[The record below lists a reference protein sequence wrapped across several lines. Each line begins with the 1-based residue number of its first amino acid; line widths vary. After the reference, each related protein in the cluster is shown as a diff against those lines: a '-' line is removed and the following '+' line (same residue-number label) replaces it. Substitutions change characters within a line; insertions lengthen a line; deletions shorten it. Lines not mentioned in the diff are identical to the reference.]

1 MRRLNDEVI
10 IVAGGATGIG
20 AETSRRL
27 AEEGAR
33 VVVGDINVAGAEETV
48 AGIRDAGGEAT
59 AWTFDIADEESC
71 AALVRAALD
80 AYGDIAGLFNVA
92 ADLSAET
99 LGRDTDLL
107 SVPLEVWRRT
117 LDVNLTGY
125 LLTMR
130 HTLPTLLERGG
141 GSIVNTISGLVL
153 NGDPN
158 RPSYGAAKS
167 AVIGLTRHVAS
178 RWGKEGIR
186 CNAVAPGVV
195 LTDSQLKAVSDEERE
210 RVSAILRSN
219 RFGRPEDIAAM
230 ATFLLS
236 ADGEWVNGQVYAV
249 NGGAGL
255 R

>member
-1 MRRLNDEVI
+1 
-10 IVAGGATGIG
+10 
-20 AETSRRL
+20 
-27 AEEGAR
+27 
-33 VVVGDINVAGAEETV
+33 
-48 AGIRDAGGEAT
+48 
-59 AWTFDIADEESC
+59 
-71 AALVRAALD
+71 
-80 AYGDIAGLFNVA
+80 
-92 ADLSAET
+92 
-99 LGRDTDLL
+99 
-107 SVPLEVWRRT
+107 
-117 LDVNLTGY
+117 
-125 LLTMR
+125 
-130 HTLPTLLERGG
+130 
-141 GSIVNTISGLVL
+141 
-153 NGDPN
+153 
-158 RPSYGAAKS
+158 
-167 AVIGLTRHVAS
+167 VAS